1 MSAPQIPSTGT
12 IKITHQGQIL
22 WADEDATELLKLR
35 LPYSNIQQSLILE
48 GGKPL
53 TEHLALTLEAS
64 NYSTRGSWAMCHPS
78 QSPELSLQMS
88 LWLDED
94 NDDHLICHLA
104 QAQLRATNQPPQT
117 QDLLSCIADIQ
128 KDYIAAKGSF
138 YVFGRALDS
147 LLQLTQ
153 SEYGFIGEILR
164 DGEDT
169 NFLKTHAITNISWNQ
184 ETRDFYRQNA
194 PNGMEFR
201 NHDTLFGYTVK
212 HGKTLISNTPDKDP
226 KAGGLPVGHPDLNT
240 YLGIPIYSGEEFVG
254 MAGIANRPGGYNEQL
269 AQSLAPLTN
278 TLGMLLSAYRNEEK
292 RKHIQAQ
299 LRTKAHQLEQANQA
313 KTNFF
318 ATMSHELR
326 TPLNSILG
334 FSTRLQKSLTPHL
347 DDRDRLG
354 FDAVIRNAKHLTS
367 LINDILD
374 VSKME
379 AGKMELVLE
388 PLNLHDIID
397 EGILA
402 ISGMAESYQVQIA
415 KHFDSDT
422 IDKKILGDEKRLLQ
436 VVLNLLSNGIKY
448 GNNADVSVTLTKSD
462 DDHEL
467 TLMVEDSGAGISEEN
482 QRTLFQQYASASPK
496 KKSHIEGTGLGL
508 VLVAE
513 ITKLHQ
519 GRIWLDSRPGCGS
532 RFYVALPIHTIKDA
546 NGPASLATMS

>member
-1 MSAPQIPSTGT
+1 MPDPQTPSTGT
-12 IKITHQGQIL
+12 IKITHRGQIL
-22 WADEDATELLKLR
+22 WADEDASELLQLR
-35 LPYSNIQQSLILE
+35 LPYSNIQQSLVLE

-53 TEHLALTLEAS
+53 AEHLALTLEAS
-64 NYSTRGSWAMCHPS
+64 RYSTRGSWAMCHPS

-94 NDDHLICHLA
+94 NDDHLICHLTK
-104 QAQLRATNQPPQT
+104 AQLRASDQPPQT
-117 QDLLSCIADIQ
+117 QDLLSCITDIQ

-153 SEYGFIGEILR
+153 SEYGFIGEILL
-164 DGEDT
+164 DGEGT

-194 PNGMEFR
+194 PNGMEFH

-212 HGKTLISNTPDKDP
+212 HGKMLISNTLDKDP
-226 KAGGLPVGHPDLNT
+226 KAGGLPPGHPDLNT

-254 MAGIANRPGGYNEQL
+254 MAGIANRRGGYNEEL

-334 FSTRLQKSLTPHL
+334 FSTRLQRSLAPHL
-347 DDRDRLG
+347 DERDRQG

-388 PLNLHDIID
+388 PLSLHDIID

-402 ISGMAESYQVQIA
+402 ISGMAENYQVKIA

-436 VVLNLLSNGIKY
+436 VVLNLLSNAIKY
-448 GNNADVSVTLTKSD
+448 GNNADVKVTLTESD
-462 DDHEL
+462 NDGEL
-467 TLMVEDSGAGISEEN
+467 RLMVEDSGAGISQEN

-513 ITKLHQ
+513 ITKLHN
-519 GRIWLDSRPGCGS
+519 GRIWLESEPGRGS
-532 RFYVALPIHTIKDA
+532 RFYVALPVTEA
-546 NGPASLATMS
+546 E